1 MLSIQTSWCKIQDCT
16 QRLLARNVE
25 SWIRRPKM
33 DRRFL
38 GKSLQKSVSLGS
50 HIWQLCRFVSTTSV
64 KSSMFNAEASIQ
76 GVETWEY
83 HILRLGNITCS
94 NLRIRKKQ
102 KQKAKIRY
110 FVWSPDARRGIPP
123 NIPSNMY
130 IYIYIWIYIY
140 MYIDII
146 YIYIYICVC
155 VVKCYLA
162 AWHFLSHIFWHS
174 DIKSDILFGAAQWAG
189 ELAIGWLCRGG

>member
-123 NIPSNMY
+123 NIPSIY
-130 IYIYIWIYIY
+130 IYIHIYIYTYGYIWIYIY
-140 MYIDII
+140 VYIDII
-146 YIYIYICVC
+146 YIYICVC
-155 VVKCYLA
+155 VLWNA
-162 AWHFLSHIFWHS
+162 TWQPGIFSHIYS
-174 DIKSDILFGAAQWAG
+174 GILT
-189 ELAIGWLCRGG
+189 

>member
-16 QRLLARNVE
+16 QRLLARNFE

-50 HIWQLCRFVSTTSV
+50 HIWQLCRFVSTTPV

-83 HILRLGNITCS
+83 HILRLENITCS

-110 FVWSPDARRGIPP
+110 FARSPDARRGIPP
-123 NIPSNMY
+123 DIRF
-130 IYIYIWIYIY
+130 IYIYIHN
-140 MYIDII
+140 I
-146 YIYIYICVC
+146 YIYIFRYYIYISLSV
-155 VVKCYLA
+155 L
-162 AWHFLSHIFWHS
+162 WHATWQPGIFSHIYILAFWHKFRHS
-174 DIKSDILFGAAQWAG
+174 IRRAPVSWRT
-189 ELAIGWLCRGG
+189 CYRVTV

>member
-146 YIYIYICVC
+146 YIYIYLCVC
-155 VVKCYLA
+155 CEMLPGSLA
-162 AWHFLSHIFWHS
+162 FSLTYILAFWHKVRHS
-174 DIKSDILFGAAQWAG
+174 IR
-189 ELAIGWLCRGG
+189 RGPVSWRTCYRVTV